1 MFQFRPFPSY
11 AYLIQRTMLKYCLS
25 GFPHSEI
32 HGYNGYLLL
41 PVAYR
46 SLSRPSSAPDAKAF
60 PLRSF
65 QLDLSN
71 HLLILKV
78 ELCRQFN
85 RIFEIVIVTHLYDV
99 PQLNKTKNTFFCSFK
114 QKTSLLPCLSLLH
127 YIVQFSR
134 FDLPTA
140 FAARFED
147 LSYARSSNPT
157 TNVTGMV
164 GPSGLEPPTLRL
176 SVVRSSQLSYGP
188 VCRHKLH
195 IPRRTVYSTSRSFR
209 CVSSSSQTRF
219 AGLCSDVG
227 RLAIILFFRFP
238 QKRMLLWDGG
248 DSRDRTG
255 DLLLARQALSQLS
268 YIPKLS
274 SLPADF
280 IACAL

>member
-1 MFQFRPFPSY
+1 
-11 AYLIQRTMLKYCLS
+11 MLKYCLS

-32 HGYNGYLLL
+32 HGYIGYLLL

-99 PQLNKTKNTFFCSFK
+99 PQLKLKIRSFK
-114 QKTSLLPCLSLLH
+114 LYVQKTSLLPCLSLLH

-147 LSYARSSNPT
+147 LSLRQVFKSN
-157 TNVTGMV
+157 NNCCLV

-188 VCRHKLH
+188 LLSLSVPPRV
-195 IPRRTVYSTSRSFR
+195 RRTSVLHLQNLAAGQIHFARGFLFSRVPAKAYAF
-209 CVSSSSQTRF
+209 
-219 AGLCSDVG
+219 VG
-227 RLAIILFFRFP
+227 WWR
-238 QKRMLLWDGG
+238 
-248 DSRDRTG
+248 
-255 DLLLARQALSQLS
+255 
-268 YIPKLS
+268 
-274 SLPADF
+274 
-280 IACAL
+280 